1 MHPSIQ
7 QILIKQLLCAN
18 HTVTDWAG
26 RRGKGGN
33 ADGCHCIVVRIQSG
47 AQEQHWSFKRVF
59 IIGNK

>member
-33 ADGCHCIVVRIQSG
+33 TDGWSLCSSQDPVRSSGTTLVIQEG
-47 AQEQHWSFKRVF
+47 IYYRK
-59 IIGNK
+59 